1 MISATAAVV
10 RGPGE
15 PFRLEPVLLD
25 EPRPDEVL
33 VEVAAAGICHTDLSV
48 RAGHTPGPL
57 PAVLGHEGAGTVRR
71 VGSAVTGLRP
81 GQPVVLTFTSCGRCP
96 DCRTGRPVRC
106 EHWPRLNLF
115 GGARADGSPTL
126 RAADGSPL
134 YGHFFGQSSFATHA
148 LVTERNAIPVPG
160 GLPPELLAPFGCGVQ
175 TGAGAVLNVL
185 RPEPGSTLVV
195 FGAGAVGLAALL
207 AARLTPATGLVA
219 VDVRPERLTLA
230 RELGA
235 TAVVDAT
242 AGDPVAAVRELTGGR
257 GAGYALE
264 TSGQPTVLGQAVGA
278 LAAGGTCAVVGAPPR
293 GSELALDAAV
303 LLDRTPRIVGVNQGA
318 SLPGRFLPALVEL
331 FRAGRLPVDRLV
343 RAFPFAEVERAAA
356 AAAGGE
362 VVKPVLVMG

>member
-15 PFRLEPVLLD
+15 PFRLEPVLLE

-57 PAVLGHEGAGTVRR
+57 PAVLGHEGVGTVRR
-71 VGSAVTGLRP
+71 TGRAVTGLRP
-81 GQPVVLTFTSCGRCP
+81 GQQVVLTFASCGLCP
-96 DCRTGRPVRC
+96 DCRTARPIRC

-134 YGHFFGQSSFATHA
+134 HGHFFGQSSFATHA
-148 LVTERNAIPVPG
+148 LVTERNAIPVPAG
-160 GLPPELLAPFGCGVQ
+160 IPPRLLAPFGCGVQ
-175 TGAGAVLNVL
+175 TGAGAVFNVL
-185 RPEPGSTLVV
+185 RPEVGSTLVV
-195 FGAGAVGLAALL
+195 FGAGAVGLAAVL
-207 AARLTPATGLVA
+207 AARLTPLTGLVA
-219 VDVRPERLTLA
+219 VDVRPDRLELA

-242 AGDPVAAVRELTGGR
+242 AEDPVEAVRRVTGGR
-257 GAGYALE
+257 GAEYTLE
-264 TSGQPTVLGQAVGA
+264 TSGRLAALGQAVGA
-278 LAAGGTCAVVGAPPR
+278 LAVGGTCAVVGAPPR
-293 GSELALDAAV
+293 GSELALDV
-303 LLDRTPRIVGVNQGA
+303 PGLLDRTPRIVGVNQGA

-331 FRAGRLPVDRLV
+331 HRTGRLPLDRLV
-343 RAFPFAEVERAAA
+343 RTYPFAEIERAAA
-356 AAAGGE
+356 AAEAGE
-362 VVKPVLVMG
+362 VVKPVLVMA